1 MITGNSCVLS
11 SGVLSVPSSVL
22 SSALSSVP
30 SCVLSSGVQSGLSVK
45 VIQLWFLELHD
56 SPLELK
62 GELQY
67 LGENCH
73 FRGEK
78 MTILV

>member
-45 VIQLWFLELHD
+45 VGKKVVDIFSTE
-56 SPLELK
+56 E
-62 GELQY
+62 EV
-67 LGENCH
+67 
-73 FRGEK
+73 F
-78 MTILV
+78 